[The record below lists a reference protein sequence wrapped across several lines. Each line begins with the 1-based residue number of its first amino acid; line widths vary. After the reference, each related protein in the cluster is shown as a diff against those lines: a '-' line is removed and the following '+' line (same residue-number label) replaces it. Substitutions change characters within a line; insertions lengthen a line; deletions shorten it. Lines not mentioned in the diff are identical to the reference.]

1 MTKSELIEIVAS
13 KVGNFSRKDIEV
25 IVDTLFD
32 SMSTSLS
39 KGDKVEIR
47 GFGSFKIKEREGRQ
61 GRNPKSGENIFI
73 QSKRVPFFKAG
84 RKKYGKGSTRT
95 SSPDMKQIWA
105 PWRQY
110 IHSEKPDE
118 CIFCTAGSKDPES
131 L

>member
-1 MTKSELIEIVAS
+1 MTKSELIEAVAA
-13 KVGNFSRKDIEV
+13 KVSNFSRKDIEI

-73 QSKRVPFFKAG
+73 ESKRVPFFKAG
-84 RKKYGKGSTRT
+84 KEIRERINNETEGES
-95 SSPDMKQIWA
+95 
-105 PWRQY
+105 
-110 IHSEKPDE
+110 KPVK
-118 CIFCTAGSKDPES
+118 A
-131 L
+131 

>member
-1 MTKSELIEIVAS
+1 MTKSELIEAVAA
-13 KVGNFSRKDIEV
+13 KVSNFSRKDIEI

-73 QSKRVPFFKAG
+73 ESKRVPFFKAG
-84 RKKYGKGSTRT
+84 KEIRERINSGEDGET
-95 SSPDMKQIWA
+95 
-105 PWRQY
+105 
-110 IHSEKPDE
+110 KP
-118 CIFCTAGSKDPES
+118 AAKP
-131 L
+131 

>member
-1 MTKSELIEIVAS
+1 MTKSELIEAVAA
-13 KVGNFSRKDIEV
+13 KVSNFSRKDIEI

-73 QSKRVPFFKAG
+73 ESKRVPFFKAG
-84 RKKYGKGSTRT
+84 KEIRERINNETEGES
-95 SSPDMKQIWA
+95 
-105 PWRQY
+105 
-110 IHSEKPDE
+110 KP
-118 CIFCTAGSKDPES
+118 AKA
-131 L
+131 